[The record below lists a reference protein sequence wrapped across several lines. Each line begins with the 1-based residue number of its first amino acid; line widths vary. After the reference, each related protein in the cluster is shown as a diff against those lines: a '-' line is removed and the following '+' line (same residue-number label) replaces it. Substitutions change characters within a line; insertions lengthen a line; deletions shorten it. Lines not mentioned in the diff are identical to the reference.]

1 MLLSTDNS
9 LILFLAEMSTF
20 LLLIDSITDT
30 KAYYDVKDI
39 LEKLKIK
46 AVTKIRAYLLEQV
59 YKFRKPMANYQVPQN
74 TLLKYKWV
82 CTVFMH

>member
-9 LILFLAEMSTF
+9 IILFLAEMSTCSLF
-20 LLLIDSITDT
+20 IDFITDT

-46 AVTKIRAYLLEQV
+46 AVTKIRAYLLELV

-74 TLLKYKWV
+74 TLLKYK
-82 CTVFMH
+82 

>member
-1 MLLSTDNS
+1 MLLSTDSS
-9 LILFLAEMSTF
+9 LIFLAEMSMC
-20 LLLIDSITDT
+20 LLFIDFVTET

-74 TLLKYKWV
+74 TLLKYK
-82 CTVFMH
+82 

>member
-1 MLLSTDNS
+1 VLISTDNN
-9 LILFLAEMSTF
+9 LILFLAEMSICSQF
-20 LLLIDSITDT
+20 IDFITET

-46 AVTKIRAYLLEQV
+46 AVTKIHAYLLEQV

-74 TLLKYKWV
+74 TLLKYK
-82 CTVFMH
+82 

>member
-1 MLLSTDNS
+1 MLVSIDNNS
-9 LILFLAEMSTF
+9 ALLLAEMSMC
-20 LLLIDSITDT
+20 LLFIDFITET
-30 KAYYDVKDI
+30 KAYYDVKDV

-74 TLLKYKWV
+74 TLLKYK
-82 CTVFMH
+82 